1 MTVDPALEMAVDR
14 VAALLGRQI
23 GLRPQ
28 TALRGRLRRCVRDEA
43 AAHGATAGAYVDLLT
58 VRGDAL
64 QSLLNQI
71 TVQESGFF
79 RHPRHFEVLA
89 RDILP
94 RLTPPVTIWSAGCAN
109 GQEAYSLAMV
119 MEELSI
125 AGTVLATDLS
135 TAALARTS
143 AGSYTTRELSGVS
156 AERFERHL
164 TPTAEGG
171 QVNAR
176 LRARVATARHNLVEA
191 LPERARSSQV
201 VFCRNVLIY
210 FAPDQSRDFLAR
222 LADAVPAAA
231 VFLGSAESM
240 WSVSDRFSTVDAGD
254 CYHYRPRA
262 GGATGHPA
270 GREEATKAG
279 SGSRSERPVVTVR
292 RVTPAVPQRVS
303 DRSRSRA
310 PSSPA
315 APRPPVR
322 VPTAPVPTAPPVWAP
337 STTETSAAAAAGRL
351 ALDAGEHRSAVV
363 AFRKWAYLAPD
374 DALAH
379 LHLGLAFEACGD
391 LASARRAFAIAR
403 RVVGADSRPVHYAI
417 GGFAPAELIR
427 LLDTKHAEMG
437 L

>member
-1 MTVDPALEMAVDR
+1 MTGDQALEEAVDR
-14 VAALLGRQI
+14 VATLLGQQI

-28 TALRGRLRRCVRDEA
+28 SALRGRLRRCVRDQAAEYGVTVGEYAHLLARRSEA
-43 AAHGATAGAYVDLLT
+43 MQG
-58 VRGDAL
+58 
-64 QSLLNQI
+64 LLNDI

-79 RHPRHFEVLA
+79 RHPQHFEVLG

-119 MEELSI
+119 MEERGI

-143 AGSYTTRELSGVS
+143 IGSYTKRELAGVS

-164 TPTAEGG
+164 TPTALGG
-171 QVNAR
+171 QVNAG
-176 LRARVATARHNLVEA
+176 LRARVITARHNLVDA
-191 LPERARSSQV
+191 LPERAKSSQV

-210 FAPDQSRDFLAR
+210 FAPDQSRDFLSR
-222 LADAVPAAA
+222 LADSIPAAP

-240 WSVSDRFSTVDAGD
+240 WSVSDRFQTVDAGN
-254 CYHYRPRA
+254 CYYYRTRVGIASGPAPGTGGTTGPR
-262 GGATGHPA
+262 TPSHS
-270 GREEATKAG
+270 GRVA
-279 SGSRSERPVVTVR
+279 
-292 RVTPAVPQRVS
+292 PAVRV
-303 DRSRSRA
+303 
-310 PSSPA
+310 
-315 APRPPVR
+315 
-322 VPTAPVPTAPPVWAP
+322 TAPPVPRRTADPGRSATAP
-337 STTETSAAAAAGRL
+337 APDRPEAPVTEAAAVAAAGQL

-363 AFRKWAYLAPD
+363 AFRKWAYLSPD

-379 LHLGLAFEACGD
+379 LHLGFAFEASGD
-391 LASARRAFAIAR
+391 LGSARRAYAMAR
-403 RVVGADSRPVHYAI
+403 RAVAADARPAHYAI
-417 GGFAPAELIR
+417 AGFDAKELVR